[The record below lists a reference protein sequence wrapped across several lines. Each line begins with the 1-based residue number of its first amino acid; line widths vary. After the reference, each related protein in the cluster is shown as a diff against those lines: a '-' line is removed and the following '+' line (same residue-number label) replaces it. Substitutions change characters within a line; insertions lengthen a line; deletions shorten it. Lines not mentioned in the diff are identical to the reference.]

1 MRLNNILQVVDA
13 HAEGEASRIVVGGVT
28 DVPGETMFE
37 KRWHLEHERDSLRQF
52 LLFEPRGGVAL
63 SADLVL
69 PSNHPDAE
77 FGFVIMESTDYPAM
91 SGTNCICTA
100 TVMLEMGIQP
110 MEEPVTR
117 FNLEAPGG
125 IVGIEARCRDGECER
140 ITFTNQPAFMV
151 YENEQLD
158 VPGVGELTVD
168 VAYGG
173 AFFTIADAAAI
184 GMEIVPEEAAELA
197 RLGALVTEAAAAR
210 FPVEHP
216 ENPDIHTV
224 SFTDWVAPPRAGGDA
239 RNANVIRPGRLDR
252 SACGTATCA
261 RMAVLHAQGSLGLD
275 EDFINESVTSTH
287 FVGRLVEE
295 TKVGPYSAVVP
306 TISGRAWI
314 YATAE
319 LGHHPADPL
328 AAGHRVGDNWGAA
341 PILSTPLT

>member
-37 KRWHLEHERDSLRQF
+37 KRLYLERERDSLRQF

-63 SADLVL
+63 SADVVL
-69 PSNHPDAE
+69 PSSHPEAD
-77 FGFVIMESTDYPAM
+77 FGFVILESTDYPAM
-91 SGTNCICTA
+91 SGTNCLCTA

-110 MEEPVTR
+110 MVEPVTR
-117 FNLEAPGG
+117 FNLEAPAG
-125 IVGIEARCRDGECER
+125 IVAIEAECRDGECER
-140 ITFTNQPAFMV
+140 VTFTNQPAFMV
-151 YENEQLD
+151 YEGERLD
-158 VPGVGELTVD
+158 VPGIGEVTVD

-173 AFFTIADAAAI
+173 AFFAILDAAEI
-184 GMEIVPEEAAELA
+184 GKEIVPEEAAELS

-216 ENPDIHTV
+216 ENPDINTV
-224 SFTDWVAPPRAGGDA
+224 SFCDWVGAPRNGGDA
-239 RNANVIRPGRLDR
+239 RNANIVMPGRVDR

-261 RMAVLHAQGSLGLD
+261 RMSVLHAQGRLALG
-275 EDFINESVTSTH
+275 EDFVNESITSTH
-287 FVGRLVEE
+287 FVGRIVEE

-306 TISGRAWI
+306 TISGRAWV
-314 YATAE
+314 YATSE

-328 AAGHRVGDNWGAA
+328 ATGHRLADNWGAA
-341 PILSTPLT
+341 PAVSTPLA